1 MAKRSGTLE
10 TVEIYLEILR
20 RIPRHGKTTIKELH
34 EQLGQA
40 GYVRDRRSI
49 ERHVKELSSHFGI
62 ECDDRSKP
70 YGFRWMKDAKGAA
83 LPILSEQESLL
94 LALSE
99 EYLRNILPVSLMKS
113 MDGLFNQARYDLNTK
128 EESHKNREWL
138 DKVRVIRET
147 VPLIAAPIDPQVFE
161 AVSEALYNNKMLNLE
176 YKNVKGKVSNVDVM
190 PLGLAQQGPNLY
202 LVCRYDGFSNERTLA
217 LHRIHAAKVSTF
229 AFSRPPEFNLAKYD
243 DDGRFG
249 FGDGKRI
256 KLTFQ
261 ITHAAGAH
269 LLETKLS
276 IDQTHQVVD
285 NMLEITATVV
295 QSDQLEWWLRGFGE
309 QARIISEVDI
319 V

>member
-20 RIPRHGKTTIKELH
+20 RIPRHGKTTIKEIH
-34 EQLGQA
+34 QQLNDA
-40 GYVRDRRSI
+40 GYIRDRRSI
-49 ERHVKELSSHFGI
+49 ERHIKELSSHFGI
-62 ECDDRSKP
+62 ECDDRSRP

-113 MDGLFNQARYDLNTK
+113 MDGLFNQARYDLNEKK
-128 EESHKNREWL
+128 ESQNREWL

-147 VPLIAAPIDPQVFE
+147 VPLIAAPIDDQVFE
-161 AVSEALYNNKMLNLE
+161 AVSEALYNNKLLKVE
-176 YKNVKGKVSNVDVM
+176 YRNAKGKVSNADVM

-202 LVCRYDGFSNERTLA
+202 LVCRFNGFSNERTLA
-217 LHRIHAAKVSTF
+217 LHRIHTAVVSTF

-249 FGDGKRI
+249 FGEGKRI

-261 ITHAAGAH
+261 ITRAAGAH

-276 IDQTHQVVD
+276 TDQTVKELD
-285 NMLEITATVV
+285 NMLEITATVIK
-295 QSDQLEWWLRGFGE
+295 SDQLEWWLLGFGE
-309 QARIISEVDI
+309 NVQVISEIDI
-319 V
+319 Q